1 MLPIALLPIGPY
13 GLLLPRSWDRALE
26 LSPYRP
32 SNFYVLF
39 QFVDVTAIKIITDF
53 IRLERDR
60 LRIIGHRFV
69 IIMHFHLHRCALFI
83 NAGVSRIDFEC
94 LAEIVNGVLKA
105 LFVGRGESALLI
117 GD

>member
-39 QFVDVTAIKIITDF
+39 HFVDVTAIKIITDF
-53 IRLERDR
+53 IRLVRDR

-69 IIMHFHLHRCALFI
+69 IIIHFHLHRCALFI
-83 NAGVSRIDFEC
+83 NARVSRTDFERI
-94 LAEIVNGVLKA
+94 AEIANSVLKA
-105 LFVGRGESALLI
+105 LFLRRGASAL
-117 GD
+117 